1 MVNFR
6 LKSQKESNNECC
18 INTTSAKE
26 SVKNFGVYMNIN
38 YCTEIMEGR
47 MAFDEI
53 CNYHNHHHQHH
64 YVLFA
69 RLIAESIQ
77 VVNIV

>member
-1 MVNFR
+1 
-6 LKSQKESNNECC
+6 
-18 INTTSAKE
+18 
-26 SVKNFGVYMNIN
+26 MNIN

>member
-1 MVNFR
+1 MMNFR

-18 INTTSAKE
+18 IKTTSAKE

-38 YCTEIMEGR
+38 YCTEIVERR

-53 CNYHNHHHQHH
+53 CNYHHHHH